1 MDKSLELKHEFLIST
16 NGMETDSTCV
26 DGRWATD
33 AADDDGD
40 SPRGSALAGH
50 RCPGSESQL
59 DVSIGKHTK
68 IAYCDGYKGGVSYLR
83 QNGDEE
89 TKEEDA
95 VIAGA
100 PAGAAAI
107 ATALGKQR
115 RRRRRMA
122 RDVRC

>member
-1 MDKSLELKHEFLIST
+1 MKDVST
-16 NGMETDSTCV
+16 AGGLLTQRMTMETLPA
-26 DGRWATD
+26 GRRWLVID
-33 AADDDGD
+33 A
-40 SPRGSALAGH
+40 
-50 RCPGSESQL
+50 
-59 DVSIGKHTK
+59 
-68 IAYCDGYKGGVSYLR
+68 LR